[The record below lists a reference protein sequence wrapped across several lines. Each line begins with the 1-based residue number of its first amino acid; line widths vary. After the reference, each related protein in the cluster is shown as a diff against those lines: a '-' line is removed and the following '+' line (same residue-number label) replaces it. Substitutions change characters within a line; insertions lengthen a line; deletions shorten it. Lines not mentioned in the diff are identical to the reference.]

1 MKLFENIWPCTDK
14 EEPKIVLTTVK
25 IFLLFFCVFILVQL
39 IIGYPKIVHAW
50 DGVDLSTDS
59 DISID
64 TGTRETIESTDLL
77 APATDIEIFDYNAN
91 ESTDV
96 EVQYI
101 YPDTGGPVQ
110 VEVYDYA
117 TGEYS
122 VLEMEIK

>member
-1 MKLFENIWPCTDK
+1 MEK
-14 EEPKIVLTTVK
+14 ELNTYAWVVL
-25 IFLLFFCVFILVQL
+25 LLSVLYFGGHFILAL
-39 IIGYPKIVHAW
+39 PTLASGW

-59 DISID
+59 DVSID

-77 APATDIEIFDYNAN
+77 APATDIEIFDYTAN

>member
-1 MKLFENIWPCTDK
+1 MDKMEKNFELAAWVVLFLSVIYFGGHF
-14 EEPKIVLTTVK
+14 IVANAT
-25 IFLLFFCVFILVQL
+25 
-39 IIGYPKIVHAW
+39 AW
-50 DGVDLSTDS
+50 DGLDADTGS
-59 DISID
+59 DISLD
-64 TGTRETIESTDLL
+64 TGTRATIESNNVME
-77 APATDIEIFDYNAN
+77 PGMDIEVFNYDSN

-96 EVQYI
+96 EVQYT